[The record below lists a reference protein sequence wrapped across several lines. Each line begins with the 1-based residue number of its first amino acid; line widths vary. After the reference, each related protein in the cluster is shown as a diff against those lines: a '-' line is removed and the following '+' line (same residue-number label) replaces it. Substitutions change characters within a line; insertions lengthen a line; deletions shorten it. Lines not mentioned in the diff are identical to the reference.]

1 MWFKPGTECAVGGS
15 FLYVLYTHPSQ
26 DQIAAMQKEHR
37 GVVDGLREDLCRL
50 ETELQTA
57 QQQQHQQQQEQGS
70 ASTPMEA
77 KQRSGGRQ
85 DEARLL
91 LHGLGTA
98 SARSEPRSEGEVRRT
113 GAGGGWVGSIIKQ
126 GSEPVSSERRGL
138 ERWRECRGEWN
149 ERPGLGLRPGR

>member
-1 MWFKPGTECAVGGS
+1 
-15 FLYVLYTHPSQ
+15 
-26 DQIAAMQKEHR
+26 MQKEHR

-50 ETELQTA
+50 ETALQTA

-70 ASTPMEA
+70 ASTPVEA
-77 KQRSGGRQ
+77 KQRRQ
-85 DEARLL
+85 DEAKLL

-126 GSEPVSSERRGL
+126 GSELVSSERRGL
-138 ERWRECRGEWN
+138 ERWRECRMGME
-149 ERPGLGLRPGR
+149 